1 MCSNQVDRE
10 GRRQLTRP
18 RYRLAGHEGR
28 RPDRRAG
35 AEREEGKSFSLNI
48 KGPELLN
55 KYVSETD
62 RHIYKNN
69 AGTRVPRTTAMRTTD
84 IRREVPGQRA

>member
-1 MCSNQVDRE
+1 MLNVTFITSD
-10 GRRQLTRP
+10 GRGP
-18 RYRLAGHEGR
+18 PSWG
-28 RPDRRAG
+28 RAG
-35 AEREEGKSFSLNI
+35 GGQELSLNV

-55 KYVSETD
+55 KYVSETV

-84 IRREVPGQRA
+84 IRHEVPGQRA